1 MWGEGDAVNRRAIL
15 IGIALF
21 AVLLLASIARQFA
34 APAGFD
40 VAAQM
45 GATSSGPR
53 APVLVELFTSEGCSS
68 CPPADALLARLD
80 QAQPVAGAEIIA
92 LKEHVDYWN
101 HLGWRDRFSSAKFS
115 ERQDHYAGAFG
126 NSGVYT
132 PQMIVDGQAEFVGS
146 SEQRAFGA
154 IARAAHIP
162 KAQVRLAWKQDPGK
176 PGISL
181 DVRADALPGVTP
193 GDAIEVFLAITE
205 SKLHSDVRAGE
216 NAGRS
221 LDHAAVVRQLELI
234 GQAFV
239 RADPAFMRQLELKLA
254 PEWKR
259 ENLRAVVFLQE
270 RKSRRVLG
278 ASAIAVPAP

>member
-1 MWGEGDAVNRRAIL
+1 MNRLAKM
-15 IGIALF
+15 
-21 AVLLLASIARQFA
+21 AVLCAALQGAAAPLLA
-34 APAGFD
+34 APACSGQSPAHS
-40 VAAQM
+40 VA
-45 GATSSGPR
+45 
-53 APVLVELFTSEGCSS
+53 LLELYTSEGCSS
-68 CPPADALLARLD
+68 CPPADVLLARLD
-80 QAQPVAGAEIIA
+80 QVQPVAGAEIIA

-132 PQMIVDGQAEFVGS
+132 PQMVVDGQAEFVGS

-154 IARAAHIP
+154 IARAAHTP
-162 KAQVRLAWKQDPGK
+162 KALVQLAWKQNSGK

-181 DVRADALPGVTP
+181 DVRADALPVVTP

-239 RADPAFMRQLELKLA
+239 RADPAFMRHVELKLA

-270 RKSRRVLG
+270 RKSRHVLG
-278 ASAIAVPAP
+278 AAAIAVPAP

>member
-1 MWGEGDAVNRRAIL
+1 
-15 IGIALF
+15 
-21 AVLLLASIARQFA
+21 
-34 APAGFD
+34 
-40 VAAQM
+40 
-45 GATSSGPR
+45 
-53 APVLVELFTSEGCSS
+53 
-68 CPPADALLARLD
+68 
-80 QAQPVAGAEIIA
+80 
-92 LKEHVDYWN
+92 
-101 HLGWRDRFSSAKFS
+101 
-115 ERQDHYAGAFG
+115 
-126 NSGVYT
+126 
-132 PQMIVDGQAEFVGS
+132 
-146 SEQRAFGA
+146 
-154 IARAAHIP
+154 
-162 KAQVRLAWKQDPGK
+162 LAWKQNSGK